1 MAGMAM
7 LAESSSRCHG
17 SMLPGT
23 EICTHLQL
31 SSEKCNRCCL
41 SALVSTLAR
50 SCQHA
55 AVCSSLPLSA
65 GRTKGKSLGWDCR
78 DRGEGGQLV
87 FITFLSRV
95 YSCPCSDTAVRAE
108 CCEPLQNG
116 ANRGSGSSWAVSL
129 LSYMRTDHTEQHQ
142 HTIGN
147 SSAALSTPISKAE
160 RDLRVNTQQKGC
172 VLSGVLAALHFKH
185 RTISF
190 AGNFSE
196 ENKSVGHFWER
207 AKRKEQSKA
216 GNKTSALLP

>member
-1 MAGMAM
+1 MAGMAV

-78 DRGEGGQLV
+78 DRGEGGQPI
-87 FITFLSRV
+87 FNTFLSQV
-95 YSCPCSDTAVRAE
+95 HSGPCSDTALRAE
-108 CCEPLQNG
+108 
-116 ANRGSGSSWAVSL
+116 
-129 LSYMRTDHTEQHQ
+129 
-142 HTIGN
+142 
-147 SSAALSTPISKAE
+147 
-160 RDLRVNTQQKGC
+160 
-172 VLSGVLAALHFKH
+172 
-185 RTISF
+185 
-190 AGNFSE
+190 
-196 ENKSVGHFWER
+196 
-207 AKRKEQSKA
+207 
-216 GNKTSALLP
+216 